1 MMRISKRLIM
11 IKFLKR
17 MNYKFRNKKRLL
29 SLINLIIM
37 NKENSYT
44 KPFKNRL
51 MIAFVIGLFLSIL
64 TLVIIPQ
71 MGVNFMI

>member
-11 IKFLKR
+11 MKFLKR
-17 MNYKFRNKKRLL
+17 MSYKFRNKERLL